1 MLFKK
6 VAILGVGLLGGSL
19 GLAIRKR
26 GLAGE
31 VVGLVRREEARTEA
45 LDLKIADHVTLD
57 IKEALH
63 GADFIILAT
72 PLSIMRPLLEQAAP
86 YIEKEAIVTDV
97 GSVKCSL
104 VKDIEERLV
113 DSARFIGSH
122 PMAGSDKSSMKY
134 ADGDLF
140 VGTVCIVTPTSQS
153 DSSALDQVI
162 FFWKSLQTTV
172 SILDPRVHDE
182 LLAYASHMPHVVSA
196 CIVNA
201 LENAE
206 VSAEDCLKVSGNG
219 WKDTTRIAASSPK
232 IWSDILKENKKEVLR
247 ALKAC
252 LEELTKAMTAID
264 EEEKTAVEEIFNRS
278 KRIKSLES

>member
-1 MLFKK
+1 MFKK
-6 VAILGVGLLGGSL
+6 VAILGIGLLGGSL

-45 LDLKIADHVTLD
+45 LDLHIADHVTLD
-57 IKEALH
+57 IEDALR

-72 PLSIMRPLLEQAAP
+72 PLSTMRPLLSQAIP

-97 GSVKCSL
+97 GSVKYSL
-104 VKDIEERLV
+104 VKDSEKLLGN
-113 DSARFIGSH
+113 SGNFIGSH
-122 PMAGSDKSSMKY
+122 PMAGSDRSGMKY

-140 VGTVCIVTPTSQS
+140 VDTVCIVTPTSKS
-153 DSSALDQVI
+153 NPSALDQVTR
-162 FFWKSLQTTV
+162 FWKSLQTTV
-172 SILDPRVHDE
+172 SVLEPRVHDE

-206 VSAEDCLKVSGNG
+206 VSITDSLKVSGKG
-219 WKDTTRIAASSPK
+219 WKDTTRIAASSPR

-252 LEELTKAMTAID
+252 GEELEKAMTAID
-264 EEEKTAVEEIFNRS
+264 EEDKEAVRDIFDRS
-278 KRIKSLES
+278 NRIKSLEN